1 MDELR
6 KNVGLVDSG
15 NISISELLQKAEA
28 GDAEAQCQLGI
39 CFYDSAKTEK
49 DLEKAIYW
57 LRKAAWRGNADAQN
71 RLHFSGSAAVAF
83 RGPGRGK
90 RRGGRG
96 LFPHG
101 RDGNPGAAAE
111 RGKLSGAAGE

>member
-49 DLEKAIYW
+49 DL
-57 LRKAAWRGNADAQN
+57 
-71 RLHFSGSAAVAF
+71 
-83 RGPGRGK
+83 
-90 RRGGRG
+90 
-96 LFPHG
+96 
-101 RDGNPGAAAE
+101 
-111 RGKLSGAAGE
+111 